1 MKFEKN
7 PLELQEQK
15 FDARRKRLTRLLG
28 LILVMTV
35 AVILTALWASFR
47 RRTAAVKVSAPLPQ
61 NVNRRLSGYTFT
73 RSEEGRQI
81 FTIHAART
89 LAYDGGVSTVLEGVH
104 VVIFGRQ
111 GNRHDEIQTEQCTY
125 YNSSGALACHGAA
138 SVKLESKTQTQAPT
152 GLQEPQ
158 PFLLET
164 SDISYDPRRSMVS
177 TDAPARFHFGSA
189 SGSAV
194 GLQYDTREGSFKLI
208 RDVRLRVSSQ
218 AGDALPIELSAG
230 SLDYQKPSELITLQ
244 APVECVQGSR
254 RLAASTGTIS
264 LDRQN
269 RVTQAKLGGGV
280 RGLASLPSG
289 EAHGSAAALDADF
302 DPSTE
307 QVRQLV
313 ATGHV
318 GVETRE
324 QGGLR
329 RLTAERVQVD
339 FAGLKSRPR
348 SGSASGHAQLILESA
363 AGAMVAGQPNS
374 TSAAGKKI
382 LTGAELQFAFQTTG
396 VLENVR
402 TVGPGRIDLIPED
415 RSSDRETITAGQL
428 WIAFDQQG
436 RPENLRGLSP
446 TRILDQ
452 PPPHAPRSRLPCES
466 SAAGLDAELDPATG
480 ALKTLRQHGNFEFQ
494 EGDRRASA
502 DEAVYMAAEQQ
513 LILSGHPELWDPDDR
528 IRAEHVMMN
537 LGAGTATGW
546 GNVQSIHFASTSSRV
561 SSNTPTQADPLIVLA
576 DKVVAKRQ
584 EQFIRYEGNVRAWRG
599 ANVVE
604 CSSLNVYK
612 REQKLTSGY
621 GVLTSF
627 LQVPFQSGGP
637 TAEASRKNA
646 LKETANQPVTIH
658 ADRLIYLNLGRE
670 AIYQGHVRME
680 TQNTTLH
687 ANRLQVYLSQPL
699 QGKDPEVEKAIAEGE
714 VRVTQLTGR
723 HAQGERAEYF
733 AKAGKIVLT
742 GGPPVI
748 YDEQQ
753 GFLTGERL
761 TFFIHD
767 ASLFADGGGKSQT
780 LSKRRIP
787 RQ

>member
-318 GVETRE
+318 SVETRE

-502 DEAVYMAAEQQ
+502 DEAVYVAAEQQ

-646 LKETANQPVTIH
+646 PKETANQPVTIH

>member
-1 MKFEKN
+1 LEFKKN

-15 FDARRKRLTRLLG
+15 FDARRKRLIRLLG
-28 LILVMTV
+28 LILVVTV

-89 LAYDGGVSTVLEGVH
+89 LAYDGGVSTVLEGVQ
-104 VVIFGRQ
+104 VVIFGRR

-138 SVKLESKTQTQAPT
+138 SVKLESVAQTQAPA
-152 GLQEPQ
+152 GLQERQ

-177 TDAPARFHFGSA
+177 TDAPARFRFGSA
-189 SGSAV
+189 FGSAV
-194 GLQYDTREGSFKLI
+194 GLQYHTREGSFKLFK
-208 RDVRLRVSSQ
+208 DVRLRIPPQ
-218 AGDALPIELSAG
+218 ADGALPIEISAG
-230 SLDYQKPSELITLQ
+230 SLDYQKPSERITLQ
-244 APVECVQGSR
+244 GPIECIQGSR
-254 RLAASTGTIS
+254 RLTASTGTIS
-264 LDRQN
+264 LNPQN
-269 RVTQAKLGGGV
+269 RVTHATLGGGV
-280 RGLASLPSG
+280 KGLAILPSQ
-289 EAHGSAAALDADF
+289 EAQGSAAALDADF

-313 ATGHV
+313 ATGNV
-318 GVETRE
+318 SAEARE
-324 QGGLR
+324 QDGLR

-339 FAGLKSRPR
+339 FAGLKSQPR
-348 SGSASGHAQLILESA
+348 SGSASGNAQLILESA
-363 AGAMVAGQPNS
+363 AGAKVAAQPNS
-374 TSAAGKKI
+374 TSATGKKI
-382 LTGAELQFAFQTTG
+382 LTGAELQFAFQPAG
-396 VLENVR
+396 ALENVR
-402 TVGPGRIDLIPED
+402 TVGPGRIDLIPKD
-415 RSSDRETITAGQL
+415 PSSDRETITAGQL

-446 TRILDQ
+446 TRVLDQ
-452 PPPHAPRSRLPCES
+452 PPPNASRSRLPRES

-502 DEAVYMAAEQQ
+502 DEAVYKAAEQQ
-513 LILSGHPELWDPDDR
+513 LILSGHPELWDSDNR

-537 LGAGTATGW
+537 LGAGTARGW
-546 GNVQSIHFASTSSRV
+546 DNVQSVHFASTSLGV
-561 SSNTPTQADPLIVLA
+561 NSNTPTQADPLIVLA

-584 EQFIRYEGNVRAWRG
+584 EQFIHYEGNVRAWRG

-637 TAEASRKNA
+637 TAEAGRKDA
-646 LKETANQPVTIH
+646 PKETANQPVTIH

-670 AIYQGHVRME
+670 AIYQGHVRMK
-680 TQNTTLH
+680 TQNTTLRSD
-687 ANRLQVYLSQPL
+687 RLQVYLSQPL
-699 QGKDPEVEKAIAEGE
+699 QGKDPEVERAVAEGD
-714 VRVTQLTGR
+714 VRVTQLPGR

-733 AKAGKIVLT
+733 AAAGKIVLT